1 MSVSNQQIIADA
13 KAIARLGGPLLANNL
28 SVMGMAFA
36 DTVMAGRLSP
46 QDLAGL
52 AIGVA
57 YWNLFFYIALGAL
70 MAISPSV
77 AHAFGANDSASVTRF
92 ARQAWWIAV
101 VLAVALVA
109 GLMQVDRVLPALH
122 IAPDILPIAIDYV
135 HAVEWGMPAAV
146 GFFAL
151 RYTTEGLGRTK
162 PIMYVGLIGL
172 ACNVFGNWLF
182 MFGKLGV
189 PHMGA
194 VGAGVATAIS
204 LWIMCFLLAAH
215 MHVHRAYRAYA
226 FFARIDAPEAK
237 PIRDLLRVG
246 IPIAGSVLAEGGL
259 FVAAALI
266 MGSMGAISAGAH
278 QIALNYAA
286 FMFMVPLAIS
296 SATTIHVGHIL
307 GRNEPR
313 AARAAGFVGIGL
325 CAIVMAGSALVI
337 LFCNTQIAELYTSD
351 KAVADLAAA
360 LLLYAAL
367 FQISDGLQVGAS
379 GALRAFKDTALPMV
393 LCVISYWAVGFALAY
408 QRGVV
413 QRVGPPGVWLGLTVG
428 LTVSAVLL
436 IARYYWTSLKTT
448 QSFLRSL

>member
-1 MSVSNQQIIADA
+1 MSLTYQQIIGDA

-36 DTVMAGRLSP
+36 DTVMAGRLSAR
-46 QDLAGL
+46 DLAGL

-57 YWNLFFYIALGAL
+57 YWNLFFYIAFGAL
-70 MAISPSV
+70 MAVSPAV
-77 AHAFGANDSASVTRF
+77 AHAFGASDIASVTRF
-92 ARQAWWIAV
+92 ARQSWWIALTLTVLLV
-101 VLAVALVA
+101 VGLA
-109 GLMQVDRVLPALH
+109 QVDWVLPALH
-122 IAPDILPIAIDYV
+122 
-135 HAVEWGMPAAV
+135 AVSWGMPAAAA
-146 GFFAL
+146 FFAL
-151 RYTTEGLGRTK
+151 RYATEGLGRTK

-172 ACNVFGNWLF
+172 LCNVFGNWVF
-182 MFGKLGV
+182 MFGKLGM

-204 LWIMCFLLAAH
+204 LWIMCCLLAIH
-215 MHVHRAYRAYA
+215 MHTHRAYRMYN
-226 FFARIDAPEAK
+226 FFARIDAPQAK
-237 PIRDLLRVG
+237 TIRDLLLVG
-246 IPIAGSVLAEGGL
+246 MPIAGSVLAEGGL

-266 MGSMGAISAGAH
+266 MGSLGAVSTGAH

-307 GRNEPR
+307 GRKELR

-325 CAIVMAGSALVI
+325 CAIVMAASAIVI
-337 LFCNTQIAELYTSD
+337 LFCNHQIASLYTSD
-351 KAVADLAAA
+351 RAVAQLAAA

-379 GALRAFKDTALPMV
+379 GALRAFKDTALPML
-393 LCVISYWAVGFALAY
+393 LCVISYWVVGFALAY
-408 QRGVV
+408 VTGIVHGA
-413 QRVGPPGVWLGLTVG
+413 GPPGVWLGLTVG

-436 IARYYWTSLKTT
+436 IARYYWISLKAV
-448 QSFLRSL
+448 

>member
-1 MSVSNQQIIADA
+1 MAVAYQPIIADA

-46 QDLAGL
+46 EDLAGL

-70 MAISPSV
+70 MAVSPSV
-77 AHAFGANDSASVTRF
+77 AHAYGANDVASVTRF
-92 ARQAWWIAV
+92 ARQSWWIA
-101 VLAVALVA
+101 LALAALLVA
-109 GLMQVDRVLPALH
+109 GLAQVDWVLPALH

-135 HAVEWGMPAAV
+135 HAVMWGMPAAAA
-146 GFFAL
+146 FFAL

-162 PIMYVGLIGL
+162 PIMYVGVIGL
-172 ACNVFGNWLF
+172 ACNVFGNWVF

-189 PHMGA
+189 APMGA

-204 LWIMCFLLAAH
+204 LWIMCFLLAFH
-215 MHVHRAYRAYA
+215 MHLHRAYRGYR
-226 FFARIDAPEAK
+226 FFARIDAPQVST
-237 PIRDLLRVG
+237 IRDLLRVG
-246 IPIAGSVLAEGGL
+246 LPIAGSVLAEGGL

-266 MGSMGAISAGAH
+266 MGSMGAVSAGAH

-307 GRNEPR
+307 GP
-313 AARAAGFVGIGL
+313 RAAGFVGIGL
-325 CAIVMAGSALVI
+325 CAIVMACSAIVI
-337 LFCNTQIAELYTSD
+337 LFCNRQIAALYTD
-351 KAVADLAAA
+351 DPTVGDLAAA

-379 GALRAFKDTALPMV
+379 GALRAFKDTALPML

-408 QRGVV
+408 VSGVL
-413 QRVGPPGVWLGLTVG
+413 RHAGPPGVWLGLTVG
-428 LTVSAVLL
+428 LSVSAVLL
-436 IARYYWTSLKTT
+436 IARYSWVSI
-448 QSFLRSL
+448 RAA

>member
-1 MSVSNQQIIADA
+1 MSTKSQQIIADA

-77 AHAFGANDSASVTRF
+77 AHAFGANDNASVARF
-92 ARQAWWIAV
+92 ARQAWWIAF
-101 VLAVALVA
+101 ALT
-109 GLMQVDRVLPALH
+109 GLLVGGLLQVGWVLPALH
-122 IAPDILPIAIDYV
+122 IAPDILPIAVDYV
-135 HAVEWGMPAAV
+135 RAVTWGMPAAV

-172 ACNVFGNWLF
+172 ICNVFGNWVF
-182 MFGKLGV
+182 MFGNLGM

-194 VGAGVATAIS
+194 VGAGVATAIG
-204 LWIMCFLLAAH
+204 LWIMCCLLALH
-215 MHVHRAYRAYA
+215 MHVHRAYRNYR
-226 FFARIDAPEAK
+226 FFSRIDAPERET
-237 PIRDLLRVG
+237 IRDLLRVG
-246 IPIAGSVLAEGGL
+246 VPIAGSVLAEGGL

-266 MGSMGAISAGAH
+266 MGSMGAVSAGAH

-307 GRNEPR
+307 GRNERR

-325 CAIVMAGSALVI
+325 CAIVMAVSAIVI
-337 LFCNTQIAELYTSD
+337 LLCNDQIAALYTND
-351 KAVADLAAA
+351 KTVANLAAA

-379 GALRAFKDTALPMV
+379 GALRAFKDTTLPMF

-408 QRGVV
+408 VSGVV
-413 QRVGPPGVWLGLTVG
+413 QQAGPPGVWLGLTVG

-436 IARYYWTSLKTT
+436 IARYYWISSRTS
-448 QSFLRSL
+448 

>member
-1 MSVSNQQIIADA
+1 MSINYQPIIADA
-13 KAIARLGGPLLANNL
+13 KSIARLGGPLLANNL

-70 MAISPSV
+70 MSVSPSV
-77 AHAFGANDSASVTRF
+77 AHAFGANDIASVTRF
-92 ARQAWWIAV
+92 ARQSWWIA
-101 VLAVALVA
+101 AALTLLLVI
-109 GLMQVDRVLPALH
+109 GLVQVDWVLPALH
-122 IAPDILPIAIDYV
+122 IAPDILPIAIQYV
-135 HAVEWGMPAAV
+135 HAIAWGMPATVA
-146 GFFAL
+146 FFAL

-172 ACNVFGNWLF
+172 ICNVFGNWVF
-182 MFGKLGV
+182 MFGKFGL

-204 LWIMCFLLAAH
+204 LWIMCLLLAVH
-215 MHVHRAYRAYA
+215 MRLHRAYRVYN
-226 FFARIDAPEAK
+226 FFARIDAPEIGT
-237 PIRDLLRVG
+237 IRDLLRVG
-246 IPIAGSVLAEGGL
+246 MPIAGSVLAEGGL

-266 MGSMGAISAGAH
+266 MGSLGAVSAGAH

-286 FMFMVPLAIS
+286 FMFMIPLAIS

-313 AARAAGFVGIGL
+313 AARVAGFVGIGL
-325 CAIVMAGSALVI
+325 CAIVMACSALVI
-337 LFCNTQIAELYTSD
+337 MFFNAQIASLYTSD
-351 KAVADLAAA
+351 RTVADLAAA

-379 GALRAFKDTALPMV
+379 GALRAFKDTTLPM
-393 LCVISYWAVGFALAY
+393 LFCVISYWAVGFALAY
-408 QRGVV
+408 VSGIV
-413 QRVGPPGVWLGLTVG
+413 QQAGPPGVWLGLTVG
-428 LTVSAVLL
+428 LTVSAFLL
-436 IARYYWTSLKTT
+436 IARYFWISKKAA
-448 QSFLRSL
+448 